1 MQRTRTLMQRSASAA
16 AAACSTSSS
25 ASAVVVGVANQRSLA
40 WSAALSLLNSGNF
53 GHVVVTYQNERFQN
67 SVEAMVKKQNDLY
80 QQQQSDTKANTT
92 PYLSCLPCD
101 VTDEEEVRILF
112 DQKIPSLLLDT
123 CDGSTSSSSS
133 LDALV
138 HSVAYAPAEAMK
150 SATSSLPLTM
160 DTSRESFE
168 LAHSISSYSLITLSK
183 YALPLLSCQNNND
196 DDDDND
202 AANHRFRSPSITTLT
217 HLGSTRAVQNYNVM
231 GPAKASLEALV
242 RGLALELSPEPHRI
256 RVNAVSAGPINTLA
270 ARGIRDF
277 GKMRHEAEERS
288 FLKRSV
294 TSEEVGNVV
303 DFVASSRAS
312 GITGQVLFCDGGYS
326 AMGG

>member
-1 MQRTRTLMQRSASAA
+1 MQRSASA
-16 AAACSTSSS
+16 S

-40 WSAALSLLNSGNF
+40 WSVALSMLNKGNF
-53 GHVVVTYQNERFQN
+53 GHVVVTYQNDRFQN
-67 SVEAMVKKQNDLY
+67 SVEAMVKKQNAVF
-80 QQQQSDTKANTT
+80 QQQSTAKENVETLHT
-92 PYLSCLPCD
+92 HSPYLSCLPCD

-112 DQKIPSLLLDT
+112 DQKIPSLLDAH
-123 CDGSTSSSSS
+123 DSSSPGSSS

-150 SATSSLPLTM
+150 SATSSLPLTL
-160 DTSRESFE
+160 DTSRESFAM
-168 LAHSISSYSLITLSK
+168 AHSISSYSLITLSK
-183 YALPLLSCQNNND
+183 YALPLLSCQND
-196 DDDDND
+196 SDDDND
-202 AANHRFRSPSITTLT
+202 AANANHRFRSPSITTLT
-217 HLGSTRAVQNYNVM
+217 HLGSTRAVQNYNIM

-277 GKMRHEAEERS
+277 GKMRHDAEERS

-294 TSEEVGNVV
+294 TGEEVGNVV

-312 GITGQVLFCDGGYS
+312 GITGQVLFCDGGYC